1 MATEYKGLTI
11 KFNADT
17 RDFNKALKEAKAG
30 ARGVTTELRLIQ
42 KGLQIDPKNT
52 DLLAQKQE
60 AYRRKIEATRKE
72 LEAYKQLERE
82 ASTQN
87 DGKGLTD
94 QQWTKL
100 KSDIALT
107 TAELKKYEQA
117 LFETQAQQMAQNSA
131 LGAAGAKLTD
141 VGKKLEGVSAKASAV
156 GGALTRSI
164 SMPIALAGSATVVAA
179 TKIDTS
185 LTNVKKTVDGT
196 AEDYQMLKDAAIEFS
211 QTNAVSAS
219 QLLDIESLG
228 AQLGYTLDIMS
239 NGKSQVQEF
248 GEVVSGLD
256 IATNMDAETAG
267 TELAQFFNIMQL
279 SKEETQNYASA
290 IVDLGNKN
298 ATTESAIS
306 AMAMRIAGAGKQIGL
321 SAADVLGLST
331 ALTSLGIEAEMGG
344 TAIST
349 IMSNIDKSVAL
360 NNDKLQTWA
369 QTAGMTTEQFANA
382 WKEKPVDAL
391 NAVLQ
396 GMNGAVESGGNMAV
410 MLDELGI
417 SSLRQ
422 TDVMKRLAGSGDVMS
437 KAVTTA
443 NTAWKENTALT
454 AEVENRNNSLAAKFE
469 MLKNKVIAV
478 AEDIGRPLADAL
490 LEALEAGEPLF
501 DVIANGAQAF
511 SEMSKEEQQTV
522 MQMVALVASAGP
534 LLKIMGN
541 TSSVCKG
548 LGNALTSM
556 SKTFA
561 KFNLEATKAPKN
573 LKEIKAAMTASA
585 NATKANAA
593 ATEASAGSLQKAT
606 VAQKALTLATKAG
619 AVAMNL
625 FKVALPIA
633 VISLAVTAISK
644 FAEAN
649 EKATKKANNLKFI
662 QDNLTSSLNNVTPKI
677 KDSSKALYEQQS
689 GAENAKKS
697 LAELRDEIDENIQKQ
712 ADFAQSQKDTWGE
725 INGINE
731 YVSEVVKRITELC
744 DKESLTTDEQAELN
758 AKVAEYNTITGDTLK
773 VIDAKTGKLNES
785 TEKLNS
791 DTEAWKRNA
800 EAQALQERYVE
811 IVKNRLDAEDK
822 AKSALDAYSKAQDDY
837 NKATEK
843 AKDGTLASSN
853 ALKDKKKR
861 LEEAEKAYQDSSKT
875 LNEYWDAQRQT
886 ADRLAEVNQG
896 INNSKQGLI
905 DLMNTQTL
913 STDSSVTWADKLST
927 LKVPVDDFALAL
939 ETAGVKTSDLS
950 KLTDEKIAELGIA
963 YNNGTE
969 AWIAKLE
976 EFGLRAPAVVG
987 DAMDGA
993 EYEVQNS
1000 TVDSDVKDKSDNCY
1014 ENLGFDGYT
1023 PSKTAME
1030 AFEKRI
1036 QGSSAP
1042 GDAGALANATVTA
1055 LDKKTESTTAGEN
1068 FSDGFSGGIKSRVPT
1083 IQEVASGLANAALI
1097 ALKITLGIASP
1108 SKVTTEYGGYF
1119 SEGFQIGIK
1128 NEEKSAVNQAKQLG
1142 INTQKAL
1149 KSTIKTQ
1156 NLLSTQDMKANITMT
1171 ANYNQSR
1178 QQQRLEKLIM
1188 ANRDDN
1194 SALVEVM
1201 DSTNAK
1207 IDSLVNC
1214 LQGGQIGVYYNG
1226 KLVGAMTDDM
1236 SRSMGRLEARQ
1247 SR

>member
-17 RDFNKALKEAKAG
+17 RAFNKALSEAKAE
-30 ARGVTTELRLIQ
+30 ARGVSTELRLIQ

-60 AYRRKIEATRKE
+60 GYRRKIEATRKE

-100 KSDIALT
+100 KSDITLT
-107 TAELKKYEQA
+107 TAELKRYEQA
-117 LFETQAQQMAQNSA
+117 LFDTQAQQMAQNSA
-131 LGAAGAKLTD
+131 LGTAGAKLTD

-156 GGALTRSI
+156 GGALTHSI
-164 SMPIALAGSATVVAA
+164 SVPIAMAGTATVVAA

-196 AEDYQMLKDAAIEFS
+196 AEDYQMLKDVAIEFS

-306 AMAMRIAGAGKQIGL
+306 SMAMRIAGAGKQIGL

-331 ALTSLGIEAEMGG
+331 ALTSLGVEAEMGG

-360 NNDKLQTWA
+360 NNDKLQMWA
-369 QTAGMTTEQFANA
+369 STAGMTTEQFANA

-437 KAVTTA
+437 KAVSTA

-454 AEVENRNNSLAAKFE
+454 TEVENRNNSLAAKFE

-501 DVIANGAQAF
+501 EAIANGAQAF
-511 SEMSKEEQQTV
+511 SDMSKEEQQTV

-585 NATKANAA
+585 NATKANAV
-593 ATEASAGSLQKAT
+593 ATEASAGSLKKAT

-649 EKATKKANNLKFI
+649 EKATTRSKNLKNSS
-662 QDNLTSSLNNVTPKI
+662 DNLVKSLHSVKQKATET
-677 KDSSKALYEQQS
+677 DSSFKNNKD
-689 GAENAKKS
+689 GINNTIKS
-697 LAELRDEIDENIQKQ
+697 FKDLRDEIDEVIQKQ
-712 ADFAQSQKDTWGE
+712 SDLATSQTDTWAK
-725 INGINE
+725 INGESFDASAIVQE
-731 YVSEVVKRITELC
+731 LAELC
-744 DKESLTTDEQAELN
+744 SHESLTEEQQQRLN
-758 AKVAEYNTITGDTLK
+758 SKVAEYNLLTGDNVQVLD
-773 VIDAKTGKLNES
+773 IQHGKLSKSIE
-785 TEKLNS
+785 LLQS
-791 DTEAWKRNA
+791 DTKAWEENA
-800 EAQALQERYVE
+800 KAQALQERFTELYNN
-811 IVKNRLDAEDK
+811 KLDAIQKQKEAQESLTKAQEEYNQQLEIYQVSGGQSANLLEQSRKKLEDATKAEQDATNAVNNYSKAITDTTETYKELQLEQSKSK
-822 AKSALDAYSKAQDDY
+822 AKLLEYMEANMTAKDSTLSWAQSLRDSGIDVDQFALKLESLGISTQDLSRIGDENVKALALSFNEGTASMISKAEELGIKIPDETKNAMLGMEQTIQNTTAPDDMKGVSVVVQKNAEFDAYSPA
-837 NKATEK
+837 N
-843 AKDGTLASSN
+843 
-853 ALKDKKKR
+853 
-861 LEEAEKAYQDSSKT
+861 
-875 LNEYWDAQRQT
+875 
-886 ADRLAEVNQG
+886 
-896 INNSKQGLI
+896 
-905 DLMNTQTL
+905 
-913 STDSSVTWADKLST
+913 
-927 LKVPVDDFALAL
+927 
-939 ETAGVKTSDLS
+939 
-950 KLTDEKIAELGIA
+950 IAMGMYEGRIA
-963 YNNGTE
+963 
-969 AWIAKLE
+969 
-976 EFGLRAPAVVG
+976 
-987 DAMDGA
+987 
-993 EYEVQNS
+993 
-1000 TVDSDVKDKSDNCY
+1000 
-1014 ENLGFDGYT
+1014 
-1023 PSKTAME
+1023 
-1030 AFEKRI
+1030 
-1036 QGSSAP
+1036 GSSAP
-1042 GDAGALANATVTA
+1042 SKANEVKNKTVEGLDDKGGGQTKGSNLGEGFVRGIGSWIQGAWNKACELAQSALNAITKTQNSHSPA
-1055 LDKKTESTTAGEN
+1055 KKTIELGEY
-1068 FSDGFSGGIKSRVPT
+1068 FG
-1083 IQEVASGLANAALI
+1083 E
-1097 ALKITLGIASP
+1097 
-1108 SKVTTEYGGYF
+1108 GYT
-1119 SEGFQIGIK
+1119 IGIK
-1128 NEEKSAVNQAKQLG
+1128 NEEKSAVRQAKQLS

-1178 QQQRLEKLIM
+1178 QQQRLEKLIT

-1201 DSTNAK
+1201 DSTNSK
-1207 IDSLVNC
+1207 IDNLVNC
-1214 LQGGQIGVYYNG
+1214 LSNGSIGIYYNN
-1226 KLVGAMTDDM
+1226 KLVGAMTDDV
-1236 SRSMGRLEARQ
+1236 SRSLGRMEARQ
-1247 SR
+1247 NR

>member
-1 MATEYKGLTI
+1 
-11 KFNADT
+11 
-17 RDFNKALKEAKAG
+17 
-30 ARGVTTELRLIQ
+30 
-42 KGLQIDPKNT
+42 
-52 DLLAQKQE
+52 
-60 AYRRKIEATRKE
+60 
-72 LEAYKQLERE
+72 
-82 ASTQN
+82 
-87 DGKGLTD
+87 
-94 QQWTKL
+94 
-100 KSDIALT
+100 
-107 TAELKKYEQA
+107 
-117 LFETQAQQMAQNSA
+117 MAQNSA
-131 LGAAGAKLTD
+131 LGTAGAKLTD

-156 GGALTRSI
+156 GGALTRSVT
-164 SMPIALAGSATVVAA
+164 MPIAMAGTATVVAA

-306 AMAMRIAGAGKQIGL
+306 SMAMRIAGAGKQIGL

-331 ALTSLGIEAEMGG
+331 ALTSLDIEAEMGG

-349 IMSNIDKSVAL
+349 IMSTIDKSVAL

-369 QTAGMTTEQFANA
+369 STAGMTTEQFANA

-422 TDVMKRLAGSGDVMS
+422 TDVMKRLAGSGEVMS
-437 KAVTTA
+437 KAVSTA

-501 DVIANGAQAF
+501 EAIANGAQAF

-522 MQMVALVASAGP
+522 MQMVALVASTGP

-585 NATKANAA
+585 NATKANAV

-649 EKATKKANNLKFI
+649 EKATTRSKNLKNSSDNLVKSLHAVKQKANETDASFK
-662 QDNLTSSLNNVTPKI
+662 NNKDVINNTI
-677 KDSSKALYEQQS
+677 KSFKD
-689 GAENAKKS
+689 
-697 LAELRDEIDENIQKQ
+697 LRDEIDEVIQKQ
-712 ADFAQSQKDTWGE
+712 SDLATSQTDTWAK
-725 INGINE
+725 INGESFDASAIVQE
-731 YVSEVVKRITELC
+731 LAELC
-744 DKESLTTDEQAELN
+744 SHESLTEEQQQRLN
-758 AKVAEYNTITGDTLK
+758 SKVAEYNLLTGDNVQVLD
-773 VIDAKTGKLNES
+773 IQHGKLSKSIE
-785 TEKLNS
+785 LLQS
-791 DTEAWKRNA
+791 DTKAWEENA
-800 EAQALQERYVE
+800 KAQALQERF
-811 IVKNRLDAEDK
+811 
-822 AKSALDAYSKAQDDY
+822 
-837 NKATEK
+837 TE
-843 AKDGTLASSN
+843 L
-853 ALKDKKKR
+853 
-861 LEEAEKAYQDSSKT
+861 Y
-875 LNEYWDAQRQT
+875 
-886 ADRLAEVNQG
+886 
-896 INNSKQGLI
+896 KQ
-905 DLMNTQTL
+905 
-913 STDSSVTWADKLST
+913 
-927 LKVPVDDFALAL
+927 
-939 ETAGVKTSDLS
+939 
-950 KLTDEKIAELGIA
+950 
-963 YNNGTE
+963 
-969 AWIAKLE
+969 
-976 EFGLRAPAVVG
+976 
-987 DAMDGA
+987 
-993 EYEVQNS
+993 
-1000 TVDSDVKDKSDNCY
+1000 
-1014 ENLGFDGYT
+1014 
-1023 PSKTAME
+1023 
-1030 AFEKRI
+1030 
-1036 QGSSAP
+1036 
-1042 GDAGALANATVTA
+1042 
-1055 LDKKTESTTAGEN
+1055 
-1068 FSDGFSGGIKSRVPT
+1068 
-1083 IQEVASGLANAALI
+1083 
-1097 ALKITLGIASP
+1097 
-1108 SKVTTEYGGYF
+1108 
-1119 SEGFQIGIK
+1119 
-1128 NEEKSAVNQAKQLG
+1128 
-1142 INTQKAL
+1142 
-1149 KSTIKTQ
+1149 
-1156 NLLSTQDMKANITMT
+1156 
-1171 ANYNQSR
+1171 
-1178 QQQRLEKLIM
+1178 
-1188 ANRDDN
+1188 
-1194 SALVEVM
+1194 
-1201 DSTNAK
+1201 
-1207 IDSLVNC
+1207 
-1214 LQGGQIGVYYNG
+1214 
-1226 KLVGAMTDDM
+1226 
-1236 SRSMGRLEARQ
+1236 
-1247 SR
+1247 